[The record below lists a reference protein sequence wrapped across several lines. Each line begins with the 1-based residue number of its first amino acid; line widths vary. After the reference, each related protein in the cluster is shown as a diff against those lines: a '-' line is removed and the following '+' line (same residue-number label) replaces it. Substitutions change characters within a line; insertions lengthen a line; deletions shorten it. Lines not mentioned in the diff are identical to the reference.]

1 VSKKIKKLLIANRG
15 EIAIRIARAG
25 NELGIRTIGIY
36 SDEDK
41 YSLHRFKMDETYLI
55 GKDKDPVEAYLSMD
69 EIIELALRKG
79 VDAIHP
85 GYGFL
90 AENAEFA
97 EKCREN
103 HIIFIGPEPETLRL
117 FEDKLKSKEVAE
129 RCNVPVIPSSEK
141 ALKDVDEA
149 VGFAEEFGYP
159 VMLKASKGGGGRGLR
174 IIRNER
180 ELLENFESAKREAE
194 KAFGNSDVFIE
205 KRIEKPKHIEVQ
217 ILADKYGN
225 VVHLYERDCSIQ
237 RRHQKMMEMA
247 PARNIPEGVLQN
259 LYRDAIKMAKASNYV
274 NAGTFEFL
282 MDEDFN
288 YYFLETNPRIQVEH
302 TVTERITG
310 IDIVHCQIY
319 IAEGER
325 LDGKKLNLK
334 QENIKR
340 RGYALQCRI
349 TTEDPENNFMPDT
362 GVLEAYRSPA
372 GFGIRLDGGSA
383 YTGARITPYYDSLLV
398 KVTSWGLTF
407 EQTVKKMIRAL
418 NEFRIRGVKTNIPF
432 LLNVLKSKAFL
443 EEYFCTEF
451 IERHPELLKPE
462 AGKDRATKLLSFL
475 GNNIVNGREDI
486 KINEDI
492 VFPKIKR
499 IEIKDKDVPEGSRN
513 ILEEKGVKGV
523 IEWIK
528 NTDEVLFTDTT
539 FRDAHQSLLATRIR
553 THDMLNVGEA
563 TSHWMSKLF
572 SIEMWGGATF
582 DVCYRFLREDPWKR
596 VEELKEK
603 IPNILFQMLLRGSNA
618 VGYSNYPDNVI
629 RAFIKEASS
638 CGIDVFRIFDCFNW
652 IEQMKISIEE
662 VKKQGKICEAA
673 ICYTGD
679 ILDKNREKYNLKY
692 YVDLAK
698 ELEKM
703 DVDIICIKDMA
714 GLCKPYAA
722 KKLIKTLKQEVEKPI
737 HFHTHDTSG
746 NGEAAILLAI
756 EAGVDIV
763 DAAIS
768 SMSGLTSQ
776 PNMNSIVSA
785 IAHTRRKSSLDKE
798 KLDEISD
805 YWERVRT
812 YYYPFESDLKAST
825 AEVYTHEIPGGQYSN
840 LKPQVTALGLIDRWE
855 EVKKMYAEVNRALGD
870 IIKVT
875 PSSKVVGD
883 LALFLVRNNLSIEDF
898 KERADE
904 LSLPQSVMDFYKGL
918 LGQPYGGFLPRGMRK
933 KVLKGETPIDERPGK
948 LLPPF
953 DFEKARKK
961 LKEKY
966 KRDFKFRELISY
978 ALYPDVFE
986 DYIKFNDEYGDVT
999 KLCTKDFFYPLKH
1012 NEETNVVIEP
1022 GKKLFIRFIS
1032 VGPCDEK
1039 GERTV
1044 YFELNGPQRTIK
1056 VKDKKTEVLVKQN
1069 IKGDPENI
1077 KHICATMPGK
1087 IIRINAIEGQ
1097 HVKKGDIVA
1106 ITEAMKME
1114 TKIVAKCEGR
1124 VKKIYLKEKENI
1136 ETGDLIIELE

>member
-1 VSKKIKKLLIANRG
+1 MSKEIKKLLIANRG
-15 EIAIRIARAG
+15 EIAIRVARAG

-36 SDEDK
+36 SNEDK

-69 EIIELALRKG
+69 EIIELALRKDI
-79 VDAIHP
+79 DAIHP

-103 HIIFIGPEPETLRL
+103 NIIFIGPEPETLRL
-117 FEDKLKSKEVAE
+117 FEDKLKSKEIAE
-129 RCNVPVIPSSEK
+129 RCNVPMIPGSRK
-141 ALKDVDEA
+141 ALKDVNEA
-149 VGFAEEFGYP
+149 VTFAESFGYP
-159 VMLKASKGGGGRGLR
+159 IMLKASKGGGGRGLR
-174 IIRNER
+174 IVKSEKD
-180 ELLENFESAKREAE
+180 LLDNFESAKREAG
-194 KAFGNSDVFIE
+194 KAFGSSDMFIE
-205 KRIEKPKHIEVQ
+205 KRIEKPRHIEVQ
-217 ILADKYGN
+217 ILADKYGD

-237 RRHQKMMEMA
+237 RRHQKMIEIT
-247 PARNIPEGVLQN
+247 PARNIPEDVLQN
-259 LYRDAIKMAKASNYV
+259 LYKNAIKIAKTSNYV

-282 MDEDFN
+282 MDENFN

-302 TVTERITG
+302 TVTERLTG
-310 IDIVHCQIY
+310 IDIVHCQLH

-325 LDGKKLNLK
+325 LNGEKINLK
-334 QENIKR
+334 QEDIKK
-340 RGYALQCRI
+340 RGCALQCRI
-349 TTEDPENNFMPDT
+349 TTEDPGNNFMPDT
-362 GVLEAYRSPA
+362 GVIEAYRSPA
-372 GFGIRLDGGSA
+372 GFGVRLDAGSA
-383 YTGARITPYYDSLLV
+383 YGGARITPYYDSLLV
-398 KVTSWGLTF
+398 KITSWGLTF
-407 EQTVKKMIRAL
+407 EQAVKKMIRSL

-432 LLNVLKSKAFL
+432 LLNVLRSKIFL

-451 IERHPELLKPE
+451 IERHPELLKLKI
-462 AGKDRATKLLSFL
+462 GRDRATRLLSFL
-475 GNNIVNGREDI
+475 GNNIVNKQEGI
-486 KINEDI
+486 KINENI
-492 VFPKIKR
+492 VFP
-499 IEIKDKDVPEGSRN
+499 EIKEINITDTTIPKGSRD

-523 IEWIK
+523 MEWTR
-528 NTDEVLFTDTT
+528 NTNEILFTDTT

-553 THDMLNVGEA
+553 THDMLNVGKA
-563 TSHWMSKLF
+563 TSRWMSQLF

-582 DVCYRFLREDPWKR
+582 DVAYRFLKEDPWKR

-629 RAFIKEASS
+629 RAFVKEASS

-652 IEQMKISIEE
+652 LPQMKISIEE

-698 ELEKM
+698 ELEKL
-703 DVDIICIKDMA
+703 DVDIIAIKDMA

-722 KKLIKTLKQEVEKPI
+722 KKLIKTLKQEVGKPI

-746 NGEAAILLAI
+746 NGEASMLMAI
-756 EAGVDIV
+756 EAGADIV

-776 PNMNSIVSA
+776 PNMNSIIRAV
-785 IAHTRRKSSLDKE
+785 AHTKRKSSMDKE
-798 KLDEISD
+798 KLDEISN

-855 EVKKMYAEVNRALGD
+855 EVKKMYTEVNWALGD
-870 IIKVT
+870 VIKVT

-883 LALFLVRNNLSIEDF
+883 LALFLVRNNLDIEDF
-898 KERADE
+898 RERADE

-918 LGQPYGGFLPRGMRK
+918 LGQPYGGFFPKGIRER
-933 KVLKGETPIDERPGK
+933 VLKGETSTDERPGK
-948 LLPPF
+948 FLPPF
-953 DFEKARKK
+953 DFEGANKE
-961 LKEKY
+961 LKNKY
-966 KRDFKFRELISY
+966 KRDFKFRELISC
-978 ALYPDVFE
+978 ALYPSVFE
-986 DYIKFNDEYGDVT
+986 DYMNFNDEYGDVT
-999 KLCTKDFFYPLKH
+999 KLSTKDFFYPLKH
-1012 NEETNVVIEP
+1012 NEETSVIIEP

-1039 GERTV
+1039 GERPV
-1044 YFELNGPQRTIK
+1044 YFELNGPQRIIK
-1056 VKDKKTEVLVKQN
+1056 VKDEKTEVLIKQN
-1069 IKGDPENI
+1069 IKGDLENI

-1087 IIRINAIEGQ
+1087 IISINVIEGQ
-1097 HVKKGDIVA
+1097 HVEKGDILA
-1106 ITEAMKME
+1106 TTEAMKME
-1114 TKIVAKCEGR
+1114 TKIVTACKGTI
-1124 VKKIYLKEKENI
+1124 KKIYLKEKETI
-1136 ETGDLIIELE
+1136 EARDLIIELE

>member
-1 VSKKIKKLLIANRG
+1 MIKKIKRLLVANRG
-15 EIAIRIARAG
+15 EIAIRVSRAC

-36 SDEDK
+36 SNEDR

-55 GKDKDPVEAYLSMD
+55 GKNKDPVETYLSID
-69 EIIELALRKG
+69 EIIELALRKDI
-79 VDAIHP
+79 DAIHP

-97 EKCREN
+97 EKCREKG
-103 HIIFIGPEPETLRL
+103 IIFIGPEPETLKL
-117 FEDKLKSKEVAE
+117 FEDKLKSKKVAE
-129 RCNVPVIPSSEK
+129 RCNVSMIPGSKK
-141 ALKDVDEA
+141 ALKDVNEA
-149 VGFAEEFGYP
+149 VSFAKMFGYP
-159 VMLKASKGGGGRGLR
+159 IMLKASKGGGGRGLR
-174 IIRNER
+174 IIKNRE
-180 ELLENFESAKREAE
+180 ELLSNFESAKREAE
-194 KAFGNSDVFIE
+194 KAFGNSDMFIE
-205 KRIEKPKHIEVQ
+205 KRIKKPRHIEVQ
-217 ILADKYGN
+217 ILADKYGDI
-225 VVHLYERDCSIQ
+225 VHLYERDCSIQ
-237 RRHQKMMEMA
+237 RRHQKMIEMT
-247 PARNIPEGVLQN
+247 PARNIPENVLQN
-259 LYRDAIKMAKASNYV
+259 LYKDAIKIAKASNYV

-282 MDEDFN
+282 MDENFN
-288 YYFLETNPRIQVEH
+288 YYFLEVNPRIQVEH
-302 TVTERITG
+302 TVTERLTG
-310 IDIVHCQIY
+310 IDIVHCQIH

-325 LDGKKLNLK
+325 LNGENINLK
-334 QENIKR
+334 QENIKK

-362 GVLEAYRSPA
+362 GVLEVYRSPA
-372 GFGIRLDGGSA
+372 GFGVRLDAGSA

-407 EQTVKKMIRAL
+407 EQAVKKMIRSL

-432 LLNVLKSKAFL
+432 LLNVLKSRVFL

-451 IERHPELLKPE
+451 IERHPELLKLKI
-462 AGKDRATKLLSFL
+462 GRDRATRLLSFL
-475 GNNIVNGREDI
+475 GNNIVNEQEGI
-486 KINEDI
+486 KINKNI
-492 VFPKIKR
+492 VLPEIKKIG
-499 IEIKDKDVPEGSRN
+499 IKDKNIPKGSRN

-523 IEWIK
+523 IKWIK
-528 NTDEVLFTDTT
+528 NTNEILFTDTT

-563 TSHWMSKLF
+563 TCRWMSKLF

-582 DVCYRFLREDPWKR
+582 DVCYRFLREDPWRR

-629 RAFIKEASS
+629 RAFVKEASS
-638 CGIDVFRIFDCFNW
+638 CGIDLFRIFDCFNW

-746 NGEAAILLAI
+746 NGETSIFMAI

-776 PNMNSIVSA
+776 PNMNSIIRA
-785 IAHTRRKSSLDKE
+785 IAHTKRKSSLDAE
-798 KLDEISD
+798 KLDEISN

-825 AEVYTHEIPGGQYSN
+825 AEVYIHEIPGGQYSN

-855 EVKKMYAEVNRALGD
+855 EVKKMYAEVNWALGD

-883 LALFLVRNNLSIEDF
+883 LALFLVR
-898 KERADE
+898 
-904 LSLPQSVMDFYKGL
+904 
-918 LGQPYGGFLPRGMRK
+918 
-933 KVLKGETPIDERPGK
+933 
-948 LLPPF
+948 
-953 DFEKARKK
+953 
-961 LKEKY
+961 
-966 KRDFKFRELISY
+966 
-978 ALYPDVFE
+978 
-986 DYIKFNDEYGDVT
+986 
-999 KLCTKDFFYPLKH
+999 
-1012 NEETNVVIEP
+1012 
-1022 GKKLFIRFIS
+1022 
-1032 VGPCDEK
+1032 
-1039 GERTV
+1039 
-1044 YFELNGPQRTIK
+1044 
-1056 VKDKKTEVLVKQN
+1056 
-1069 IKGDPENI
+1069 
-1077 KHICATMPGK
+1077 
-1087 IIRINAIEGQ
+1087 
-1097 HVKKGDIVA
+1097 
-1106 ITEAMKME
+1106 AM
-1114 TKIVAKCEGR
+1114 A
-1124 VKKIYLKEKENI
+1124 
-1136 ETGDLIIELE
+1136 LIIEFIFG